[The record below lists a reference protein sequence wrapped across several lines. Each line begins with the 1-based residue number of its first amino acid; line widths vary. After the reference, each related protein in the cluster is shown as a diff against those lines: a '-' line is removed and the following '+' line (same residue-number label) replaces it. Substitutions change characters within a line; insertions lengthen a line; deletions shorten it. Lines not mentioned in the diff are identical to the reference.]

1 MPPRPLA
8 LAFALLAAVVR
19 AAAPAGPV
27 AHAHNDYEH
36 ARPLHDALARGFG
49 SVEADIWLVEGALL
63 VAHDRKALRPERTLQ
78 VLYLD
83 PLRERVRAAGGRV
96 QPGRDGFTLLVDVKS
111 AAGPTYAALHA
122 VLAGYAELLTE
133 FRGGVT
139 TPRAVTVIIS
149 GNRDEAALRAQV
161 VRFAALD
168 GRKTHLDSDAPADL
182 VPWISENWRT
192 LSTWNWAGPM
202 PAEVRTTLGD
212 WVARRTRAVAA
223 CVSGTC
229 RIRRRSGRSW
239 PTPGWTSS
247 APTTWAPCRP
257 SSPRARAAEPAG
269 RTRNVL
275 RYVSA
280 APAQNVPFT
289 PKAHCTP

>member
-1 MPPRPLA
+1 MSPRPLA

-36 ARPLHDALARGFG
+36 ARPLHDALARRCG
-49 SVEADIWLVEGALL
+49 SVEADVWLVDGALL

-78 VLYLD
+78 ALYLD
-83 PLRERVRAAGGRV
+83 PLRERVRSAGGRV

-122 VLAGYAELLTE
+122 VLARYAELLTE
-133 FRGGVT
+133 FRGGMT
-139 TPRAVTVIIS
+139 TPRAVTVIVS
-149 GNRDEAALRAQV
+149 GNRDEAALRAQT

-168 GRKTHLDSDAPADL
+168 GRKVHLDSDAPAGL

-202 PAEVRTTLGD
+202 PAEVRATLGE
-212 WVARRTRAVAA
+212 WVAKAHARGRLLRFWNVPDSPAV
-223 CVSGTC
+223 
-229 RIRRRSGRSW
+229 
-239 PTPGWTSS
+239 WTQL
-247 APTTWAPCRP
+247 ADAGVDIIGADDLGALQAFVV
-257 SSPRARAAEPAG
+257 ARAG
-269 RTRNVL
+269 R
-275 RYVSA
+275 
-280 APAQNVPFT
+280 
-289 PKAHCTP
+289 